1 MNCHRCNTE
10 MVKGRTQSASIDTFF
25 GMFFENENGDVVRKS
40 IFGKEYYV
48 LAGEE
53 VQSYYCPKCKLLA
66 MMIESR

>member
-1 MNCHRCNTE
+1 MKCHRCNTE
-10 MVKGRTQSASIDTFF
+10 MVKGKTQNASTDTFF
-25 GMFFENENGDVVRKS
+25 GMFFEDKGDMIRKS